1 MVKNIIHVKIL
12 CINCVKTLCKI
23 CEQFCGLVQSVV
35 KNCEQPAFLTDFFQ
49 FFHSIIHN
57 YVTSF
62 INYVLHI
69 FTTPTTTTTKNN

>member
-12 CINCVKTLCKI
+12 CINRVKTLCKI

-57 YVTSF
+57 HVTSYHKLCF
-62 INYVLHI
+62 THFHNPYYNYY
-69 FTTPTTTTTKNN
+69 KK